1 MVSNSK
7 SIGRDGMVAIPAG
20 HYQVGS
26 DRFYP
31 EEAPVRQVS
40 IASFEIDQA
49 LSPMP
54 SFNNLLMPPA
64 IKQFP
69 SVPWIQRSTRIFR
82 LKSRFLSL
90 LFSCRHP
97 QRWIAVNPCPGGP

>member
-1 MVSNSK
+1 MVTSSK
-7 SIGRDGMVAIPAG
+7 SSGRDGMVAIPAG

-49 LSPMP
+49 PVTTAEFQQFVDAASYQYATSAMHKPISKISSLAQLLAHRLSRHR
-54 SFNNLLMPPA
+54 A
-64 IKQFP
+64 A
-69 SVPWIQRSTRIFR
+69 RILAR
-82 LKSRFLSL
+82 
-90 LFSCRHP
+90 
-97 QRWIAVNPCPGGP
+97 